1 VILRPV
7 LIVGLRTAVYASQC
21 IFPNALVSFRA
32 LPLLALPTVSLG
44 RTHRR
49 RAAGRIV
56 VRARLRS
63 RQRGAPTGSAW
74 SGGGSN
80 TDGPVTPRPPFKK
93 YKTQT
98 RTHLHTGRSGP
109 IILSEKNQ
117 HLEISNVNKDNMSE
131 SKQKKA

>member
-80 TDGPVTPRPPFKK
+80 TDGPGRPWQPASPPEVAAPVPPGGLANKK
-93 YKTQT
+93 GQKGYKK
-98 RTHLHTGRSGP
+98 
-109 IILSEKNQ
+109 EKK
-117 HLEISNVNKDNMSE
+117 EGTVVGGGGSIV
-131 SKQKKA
+131 